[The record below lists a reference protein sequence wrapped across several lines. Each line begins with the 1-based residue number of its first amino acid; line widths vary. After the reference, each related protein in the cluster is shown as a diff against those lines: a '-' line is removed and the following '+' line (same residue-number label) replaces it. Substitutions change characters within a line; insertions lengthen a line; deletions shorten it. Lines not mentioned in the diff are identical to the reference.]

1 MGVVDILLTIIL
13 IIVIL
18 IVLYYVIYLFVLG
31 TTYPTFMDAVF
42 ALKNPQ
48 NVINHIVTGV

>member
-18 IVLYYVIYLFVLG
+18 IVIYYIIYLFLLNAS
-31 TTYPTFMDAVF
+31 YPTFMDALF
-42 ALKNPQ
+42 GLTTPQ
-48 NVINHIVTGV
+48 NVINNLLNH